1 MWIPWA
7 LPIDSSIFEAYLLA
21 MRFFNFIVSL
31 IAVVCLGV
39 LPVSAQQ
46 RQVPENRTQVQLSF
60 APLVERAAPAVVN
73 IYTQRIVANRQVP
86 PLFND
91 PFFRRFFGDL
101 GLGFNRGRPGSE
113 QQNSLGS
120 GVIVSPD
127 GLVVTNQ
134 HVIEGADKIIV
145 VLADKREFEANIV
158 VSDDKTDLS
167 VLRIESESEPLPA
180 LELRDSDE
188 LKVGDLVLAIG
199 NPFGVGQTVTSGIVS
214 ALARS
219 VGSDTELKSFIQ
231 TDAAINPGN
240 SGGALLS
247 MDGKLVGINTSIFS
261 KSGGSHGIG
270 FAVPSNMVRA
280 VIQGISRDGQLIRPW
295 LGAYGQ
301 GVTSDIAHSLG
312 MMRPQGVI
320 VNLVHKNGSAGLGG
334 LRAGDVILAVNGHV
348 VAGPDDLEYR
358 IATLPVGD
366 QAVLRVMRGNQVV
379 PITIDMQPAPN
390 EPPADETELSGSHP
404 LGDAVIANLSPAL
417 GEKYNIDPFGE
428 GVVIL
433 RMRRGGIANRLDFRP
448 GDIVRQ
454 INEAK
459 VMTVKEVQSA
469 IRANQGGEWR
479 IRVERRGKTYDFVF
493 RG

>member
-1 MWIPWA
+1 
-7 LPIDSSIFEAYLLA
+7 
-21 MRFFNFIVSL
+21 MRLFHFAVIAVLVIVS
-31 IAVVCLGV
+31 AVIG
-39 LPVSAQQ
+39 PVHAQD
-46 RQVPENRTQVQLSF
+46 RQVPESRAQVQLSY
-60 APLVERAAPAVVN
+60 APLVEKAAPAVVN
-73 IYTQRIVANRQVP
+73 IYTQKIVSNRQVP
-86 PLFND
+86 PLFDD

-101 GLGFNRGRPGSE
+101 GVPFSRGAPRRE

-127 GLVVTNQ
+127 GLIVTNQ

-145 VLADKREFEANIV
+145 VLADKREFEAKIV
-158 VSDDKTDLS
+158 VSDDKSDLS
-167 VLRIESESEPLPA
+167 VLRVDPGAEPLPA

-214 ALARS
+214 ALARAI
-219 VGSDTELKSFIQ
+219 GNNTELKSFIQ

-247 MDGKLVGINTSIFS
+247 MDGRLVGINTSIFS

-280 VIQGISRDGQLIRPW
+280 VIHGISEDGKLIRPW

-301 GVTSDIAHSLG
+301 AVTSDIAHSLG
-312 MMRPQGVI
+312 MKRPQGVI
-320 VNLVHKNGSAGLGG
+320 VSQVHKDGSAGLGG
-334 LRAGDVILAVNGHV
+334 VRAGDIILAVNGHEV
-348 VAGPDDLEYR
+348 VGPDDLEYR

-366 QAVLRVMRGNQVV
+366 QAVLRVMRGKTVEAL
-379 PITIDMQPAPN
+379 TIDMQPAPDT
-390 EPPADETELSGSHP
+390 PAADETELNGRHP
-404 LGDAVIANLSPAL
+404 LGDTVVANLSPAL
-417 GEKYNIDPFGE
+417 AEANNIDPFDE

-433 RMRRGGIANRLDFRP
+433 RMRRDGIAARLDFRP

-454 INEAK
+454 VNNAKIASVEDLKTAVSGEAK
-459 VMTVKEVQSA
+459 
-469 IRANQGGEWR
+469 GEWR
-479 IRVERRGKTYDFVF
+479 IRVERRGKTFDFVF